1 MTSKRDQRPRSSTN
15 RRMRFTLP
23 ILAAFLVADGAL
35 GFTAAPG
42 VSPIRSF
49 KPSLRT
55 AAGPRDHLTGRYDPS
70 CVVCGDSLRCASSAV
85 PLLAPGL
92 PVAPVLPSL

>member
-1 MTSKRDQRPRSSTN
+1 
-15 RRMRFTLP
+15 MRFTLP

-42 VSPIRSF
+42 VSTIRSF

-55 AAGPRDHLTGRYDPS
+55 AAGHAITSPAGTI
-70 CVVCGDSLRCASSAV
+70 
-85 PLLAPGL
+85 LLASFVDRIAYAAPL
-92 PVAPVLPSL
+92 PPFPD

>member
-1 MTSKRDQRPRSSTN
+1 
-15 RRMRFTLP
+15 MRFTLP

-42 VSPIRSF
+42 VSTIRSF

-70 CVVCGDSLRCASSAV
+70 CVVCGPDCLRCASSAV
-85 PLLAPGL
+85 PRLALGR